1 MATHGALVLAAG
13 RGTRMNSRTPKVLH
27 RICGKEMV
35 ALVVAA
41 AHQAG
46 LGRILVVVPSESQ
59 PFHDVLSSSVD
70 YAVQGEPLG
79 SGDAVLRARS
89 TVRGLQSIVVLSG
102 DVPLILPETLTKLK
116 RLHEE
121 REACITMLTARN
133 VNPDGLGRVVRTD
146 SGAITAVVEEEQ
158 ADEETVSITE
168 INAGVYCFRGAWLWE
183 NLEMLKPS
191 PRGELLL
198 TDLIEAAAQQ
208 GMTVESVSSK
218 CPEETLGINNRVQLA
233 EAEAT
238 LRRRLLERWMMG
250 GVTMPDPYSVYIDSD
265 SEFGQDTVLLPNT
278 HITGASRVGERC
290 EIGPNSVVR
299 DSIIGDGCRITSSV
313 VDGSTLEKD
322 VDVGPFSNI
331 RGGCHLGAGVH
342 IGTSV
347 EIKNSRIGPGTAS
360 GHFSY
365 IGDAD
370 LGAKV
375 NIGAGTVTC
384 NYDGEKK
391 NKTYIGDGAFIG
403 CDTMLIA
410 PVTIG
415 ARSWTGAGAVVT
427 KDVPPD
433 SLAVGVPAKI
443 SPRNGEG
450 KAQ

>member
-13 RGTRMNSRTPKVLH
+13 RGTRMSSRTPKVLH

-35 ALVVAA
+35 ALVVDAA
-41 AHQAG
+41 QQAG
-46 LGRILVVVPSESQ
+46 LGRVVVVVPSECQ
-59 PFHDVLSSSVD
+59 PFHDVLSSGVD
-70 YAVQGEPLG
+70 YAVQHKPLG
-79 SGDAVLRARS
+79 SGDAVLQARP
-89 TVRGLQSIVVLSG
+89 VVKGLQSIVVLSG
-102 DVPLILPETLTKLK
+102 DVPLILPETLAEMK

-121 REACITMLTARN
+121 REACITILTAKN

-146 SGAITAVVEEEQ
+146 SGAIAAVIEEDQ
-158 ADEETVSITE
+158 ADQATVSIAE
-168 INAGVYCFRGAWLWE
+168 INAGVYCFRGSWLWE
-183 NLEMLKPS
+183 NLEKLTPS

-208 GMTVESVSSK
+208 GMIIESVSSK
-218 CPEETLGINNRVQLA
+218 CPEETLGVNNRVQLA
-233 EAEAT
+233 VAEAT
-238 LRRRLLERWMMG
+238 LRRRLLERWMMS
-250 GVTMPDPYSVYIDSD
+250 GVTVPDPSSVYIDSD
-265 SEFGQDTVLLPNT
+265 AEFGEDTVLLPNT
-278 HITGASRVGERC
+278 HVTGASRIGKQC

-313 VDGSTLEKD
+313 VDGSTLEAD
-322 VDVGPFSNI
+322 VEVGPFSNI
-331 RGGCHLGAGVH
+331 RAGCRLGAGVH

-370 LGAKV
+370 LGANV

-391 NKTYIGDGAFIG
+391 HKTYIGDGAFIG

-410 PVTIG
+410 PLTIG

>member
-27 RICGKEMV
+27 RICGKAMV
-35 ALVVAA
+35 AHVVAA

-46 LGRILVVVPSESQ
+46 LGRILAVVPSESQ

-70 YAVQGEPLG
+70 YAVQCEPLG
-79 SGDAVLRARS
+79 TGDAVLRARS
-89 TVRGLQSIVVLSG
+89 AVQGLQSIVVLSG
-102 DVPLILPETLTKLK
+102 DVPLILPETLAKLK

-121 REACITMLTARN
+121 REACITLLTARN

-146 SGAITAVVEEEQ
+146 SGAIVAVIEEEQ
-158 ADEETVSITE
+158 ADEETVSISE

-183 NLEMLKPS
+183 NLEKLTPS
-191 PRGELLL
+191 ARGELLL

-208 GMTVESVSSK
+208 GMTVESISSK
-218 CPEETLGINNRVQLA
+218 YPEETLGVNNRVQLA

-250 GVTMPDPYSVYIDSD
+250 GVTMPDPSSVYIDSD

-278 HITGASRVGERC
+278 HITGASRVGKHC

-313 VDGSTLEKD
+313 VDGSTLEKG
-322 VDVGPFSNI
+322 VDIGPFSNI
-331 RGGCHLGAGVH
+331 RAGCHLGAGVH

-370 LGAKV
+370 LGANV

-443 SPRNGEG
+443 SPRSGDV